1 MTDER
6 GDLSGTTLG
15 RFRVGPLIGR
25 GGMGDV
31 YRAEDTELR
40 RAVALKVLPPSVVGD
55 ADRLSRFVQEAR
67 TASALNHPHL
77 VAIYDVGRSQPD
89 GTGSTV
95 HYIAMELVDGETLR
109 QALEA
114 PRRDLKR
121 IIDYFAQAADAVATA
136 HAAGIVHRDL
146 KPDNIM
152 IAGGGYVKVLDFG
165 LAKLRT
171 DQPAAGAGDA
181 TVAGTT
187 PGVIMGTVGYMS
199 PEQAQG
205 LPVDHRSDIFS
216 FGAMLYEALT
226 GTRPFGGTS
235 AVDTLHQIIH
245 DQPAPL
251 SASAP
256 SAPAEAQRIVRK
268 CLAKSADERY
278 QSMKEVAI
286 DLRDLRRQLDSQVT
300 SPVTV
305 ATRQTDRR
313 RTWLAAAAAL
323 VVVAAAF
330 AAWVWRPQGDA
341 AGVRTQLEIRRITG
355 SGNVTDSS
363 MSPDGKYLV
372 YTESAGGQ
380 QALWVRQTD
389 GGRPL
394 ELVPR
399 ADVGFWGTAFTPD
412 SNSIYYV
419 VKSRENPQGTLFRIP
434 LLGGTPQRI
443 LDGLDSP
450 VTFSP
455 DGGRIAYLRADFPE
469 AGSSALMVANAD
481 GSGVRALVTRQAP
494 EFFAPGFFIAASW
507 SPDGARISCTV
518 RNSGTRDAGLVVA
531 SVADGGVTALPGR
544 YSDAT
549 FTAWLPDGSAILFI
563 ARALGTFGPGGGG
576 QIWLQPYPA
585 GGVRRVTNDLVDY
598 RSISVKADGTA
609 LTTVGYDASVALY
622 LARLDAPSAAGTNR
636 PAVRETSKVA
646 SERYDGLGG
655 VAWSSD
661 GRRIFFGTQLQASR
675 QIWMM
680 EADGSGRREFVAE
693 SPSLWPRASPDGK
706 TVVFFGSRGTERG
719 IWRIDANGSGRRLL
733 AAVPDASHITFSPD
747 NRTIFFTSLL
757 QGSPSTWSLSADG
770 GTPTLVAPR
779 LERAAVSPDGR
790 YLAGAYRNSP
800 SDPYSMA
807 VLPVSGGQP
816 VHMFPGFSPG
826 TGSGP
831 SHWARDGT
839 GILYTTSE
847 RMNIWLQ
854 RLSGGEPEKITDY
867 SDLVIFRFEP
877 SPDGRSL
884 VLVRGTQNRDV
895 FLLTNFR

>member
-55 ADRLSRFVQEAR
+55 ADRLARFVQEAR

-77 VAIYDVGRSQPD
+77 VAIYDVGQSQPD
-89 GTGSTV
+89 GTGPAV

-109 QALEA
+109 HTLEGG
-114 PRRDLKR
+114 RRDLKR
-121 IIDYFAQAADAVATA
+121 ILDYFAQAADAVATA

-146 KPDNIM
+146 KPDNVM

-171 DQPAAGAGDA
+171 DQPGVGAGDA

-187 PGVIMGTVGYMS
+187 PGLIMGTVGYMS

-235 AVDTLHQIIH
+235 AVDALHKIIH
-245 DQPAPL
+245 DQPAPV
-251 SASAP
+251 SAIAP
-256 SAPAEAQRIVRK
+256 SAPEEAQRIVRK
-268 CLAKSADERY
+268 CLAKSPDERY

-286 DLRDLRRQLDSQVT
+286 DLRELRRQLDSQVT
-300 SPVTV
+300 SPVSV
-305 ATRQTDRR
+305 ATRPTDRR
-313 RTWLAAAAAL
+313 RIGLAAAFVL
-323 VVVAAAF
+323 VVAAAS
-330 AAWVWRPQGDA
+330 AAWFWRPQGDA
-341 AGVRTQLEIRRITG
+341 PAPGTQLEIRRITG
-355 SGNVTDSS
+355 SGNVTDSA

-380 QALWVRQTD
+380 QSLWVRQTD

-399 ADVGFWGTAFTPD
+399 ADVGFWGAAFSPD

-419 VKSRENPQGTLFRIP
+419 IRSRQSPRGTLFRMP
-434 LLGGTPQRI
+434 LLGGMAQRL

-455 DGGRIAYLRADFPE
+455 DGGRIAYLRADFPD

-481 GSGVRALVTRQAP
+481 GSGVRALVTRRAP

-507 SPDGARISCTV
+507 SPDGGRISCTV
-518 RNSGTRDAGLVVA
+518 RNSQTRDAGLVVA
-531 SVADGGVTALPGR
+531 SVADGAVTALPGR
-544 YSDAT
+544 YADAT
-549 FTAWLPDGSAILFI
+549 NTSWLPDGSAILFI

-576 QIWLQPYPA
+576 QIWLQPFPA

-598 RSISVKADGTA
+598 RSISVKADGSA
-609 LTTVGYDASVALY
+609 LATVGYDASVALH
-622 LARLDAPSAAGTNR
+622 LARLESGAGAETGR
-636 PAVRETSKVA
+636 PAIRDTSKVP

-655 VAWSSD
+655 VAWSGD

-693 SPSLWPRASPDGK
+693 TPSLWPRPSPDGK
-706 TVVFFGSRGTERG
+706 TVVFFGIRGTERG
-719 IWRIDANGSGRRLL
+719 IWQVDTDGSRRRLL
-733 AAVPDASHITFSPD
+733 ASVPDAAHITFSPD
-747 NRTIFFTSLL
+747 NRTIFFTSQLE
-757 QGSPSTWSLSADG
+757 GSQSTWSVSADG
-770 GTPTLVAPR
+770 GTPALVAPR
-779 LERAAVSPDGR
+779 LERAGVSPDGR
-790 YLAGAYRNSP
+790 YLAGAYRSSP

-807 VLPVSGGQP
+807 VLPVTGGAP
-816 VHMFPGFSPG
+816 VYIFPGLSPA

-831 SHWARDGT
+831 CHWTRDGKA
-839 GILYTTSE
+839 ILYTTSE

-854 RLSGGEPEKITDY
+854 RLSGGAPEKITDY
-867 SDLVIFRFEP
+867 SDLTIFRFEP
-877 SPDGRSL
+877 SPDGRSV